1 MAADIIL
8 QIIFLVLYAVFT
20 FAETAVI
27 MVNDN
32 NLEKLAASGGKKAS
46 RLKQLVEHPS
56 RFMSSLHAATLFTGF
71 LGASFAALN
80 FSQRLSSLILNIFSD
95 LPFRAV
101 LYVSAAVIT
110 IAVLYFTVVIGE
122 LVPKRL
128 ARKNPEKLALKL
140 SGAIV
145 FISRLFTPLVWLSK
159 LLSDGILRIM
169 GIDPDNG
176 ENTVT
181 EEEILMMSDAGAE
194 NGTIDE
200 DENRIIK
207 NVFAFDD
214 LTADQVCTHRTDVS
228 VLWSS
233 DDTDVWEE
241 TIHRTRHS
249 VFPVCGEN
257 VDNVIG
263 VLDAKD
269 YFRLENKS
277 RENIMENAVHEPYF
291 VHENMKADRLFEAM
305 KQSGADHFAVV
316 VDEYGGMSGI
326 ITITDLVEELVG
338 DFADD
343 ESDLQTARL
352 EHIGEDTWNVP
363 GITSL
368 SEVCEELDIVLP
380 ADKYDTFS
388 GYVIA
393 VLGEI
398 PANGTQISLES
409 DGLAIDIIEVKHHRI
424 ELCRVKKLPSE
435 ISEE

>member
-27 MVNDN
+27 MVNN

-110 IAVLYFTVVIGE
+110 IAVLYFTVVIGG